1 MARCACCIQDFVTS
15 LSVIARGSIAEKLRW
30 TFRLYDV
37 NGDGV
42 ISRRDMTTIVSSIY
56 GLMGRYA
63 SPAVTSRSIQQH
75 VDAIFEACR
84 SRRLIVVIS
93 INQSI
98 NQSRFFKVA

>member
-1 MARCACCIQDFVTS
+1 
-15 LSVIARGSIAEKLRW
+15 VIARGSIAEKLRW